1 MGDSTNSVFYLITQA
16 VIAIGT
22 VAVAILAIWGEKFRE
37 WLAGPDLEF
46 KLHNARGD
54 LTNRQNG
61 QRTLYYHVRIENK
74 RRWAPARRVRILCTS
89 ISKRAPDGSFVK
101 EPLIIPVQL
110 TWAFPSFH
118 ELLPNVATNDVSD
131 LGFLDEKGGHFKL
144 SLYIYPNNF
153 CGSISANEAMCVSLI
168 ASADNFTSKSPYN
181 LEISWDGKWSPN
193 LEEMQKHLVIKE
205 VGILATADNTA

>member
-1 MGDSTNSVFYLITQA
+1 MEDPTNSMFYLITQA
-16 VIAIGT
+16 FIAIGT
-22 VAVAILAIWGEKFRE
+22 VAVAILAIWGEKFRP
-37 WLAGPDLEF
+37 GPKLEF
-46 KLHNARGD
+46 KLHDARGN

-61 QRTLYYHVRIENK
+61 QQTIYYHVRIENK

-110 TWAFPSFH
+110 TWVNPSFH
-118 ELLPNVATNDVSD
+118 ELLPNIYTNDISD
-131 LGFLDEKGGHFKL
+131 LGSLDENSNHFKL

-153 CGSISANEAMCVSLI
+153 RGSISANEAMRVSLI
-168 ASADNFTSKSPYN
+168 ASADNFTSKSSYN
-181 LEISWDGKWSPN
+181 LEIVWDGKWTSN

-205 VGILATADNTA
+205 VGKLTTADNTA